1 MHVHV
6 QDVSSYKEEEG
17 PNILSYIQSNP
28 VSQPGFFYEYAD
40 FVLASYQARF
50 TFFYELFKFYELFLL
65 DIIRWQ
71 CETFSDRMVGYDGPI
86 EI

>member
-28 VSQPGFFYEYAD
+28 VSQPGFFMNMQIL
-40 FVLASYQARF
+40 FSHHMGRF
-50 TFFYELFKFYELFLL
+50 TLRVFF
-65 DIIRWQ
+65 IRDYQ
-71 CETFSDRMVGYDGPI
+71 CLVYDGNIKHSTTEWLEMMAP
-86 EI
+86 